1 MPGMSPAAL
10 LALAVLAGSAMD
22 ATIKRLIETNH
33 VLLVV
38 LGRYLFGTLFSAAV
52 WVRAGAPAINGQM
65 WRMHSLRGLLIA
77 ISGAGFFWS
86 FTVLPLAEAITYS
99 FLGVLVIPVAA
110 AIMLGERLRTSSV
123 AAALLG
129 FLGVVVAAQGAPSA
143 AQAPMH
149 ALGVGAVVASAILFA
164 IAMVLMRAR
173 ALNDGPVIVSLLA
186 SLTPAFFMAAPA
198 LLLSPPPDW
207 NDWPVFVLLGL
218 FAACFMYL
226 LAQAYARA
234 QAQFLAPIHYTELVW
249 ASLFG
254 YLFFAEIPRPQIYLG
269 ALVIVAAGLLAAYD
283 ERKRNRI
290 EGAIA
295 PSPP

>member
-1 MPGMSPAAL
+1 MPSLSPAAL

-38 LGRYLFGTLFSAAV
+38 LGRYLFGAMFSAAV
-52 WVRAGAPAINGQM
+52 WIRAGAPAISSEM
-65 WRMHSLRGLLIA
+65 WRAHSLRGLLIA

-99 FLGVLVIPVAA
+99 FVGVLVIPVAA
-110 AIMLGERLRTSSV
+110 ALMLGERLRTSSLT
-123 AAALLG
+123 AAALG
-129 FLGVVVAAQGAPSA
+129 FAGVMVAAQGAPGAEQS
-143 AQAPMH
+143 PLH
-149 ALGVGAVVASAILFA
+149 AWGVGAVLVSAILFA
-164 IAMVLMRAR
+164 VAMVLMRAR
-173 ALNDGPVIVSLLA
+173 AFNDGPVIVSLLA
-186 SLTPAFFMAAPA
+186 SLTPAFFMAGPA
-198 LLLSPPPDW
+198 LLLSPPPHW
-207 NDWPVFVLLGL
+207 GDWPVFVLLGL

-249 ASLFG
+249 ASLLG

-269 ALVIVAAGLLAAYD
+269 ALLIIAAGLLAAYD
-283 ERKRNRI
+283 ERKRNRLDS
-290 EGAIA
+290 A
-295 PSPP
+295 SVPPP

>member
-1 MPGMSPAAL
+1 
-10 LALAVLAGSAMD
+10 MD

-38 LGRYLFGTLFSAAV
+38 LGRYLFGAMFSAAI
-52 WVRAGAPAINGQM
+52 WIRAGAPAISTEM
-65 WRMHSLRGLLIA
+65 WRVHSLRGLLIA

-86 FTVLPLAEAITYS
+86 FTILPLAEAITYS

-110 AIMLGERLRTSSV
+110 AIMLGERLRASGLV
-123 AAALLG
+123 AAALG
-129 FLGVVVAAQGAPSA
+129 FAGVIIAAQGAPA
-143 AQAPMH
+143 AALSPQH
-149 ALGVGAVVASAILFA
+149 FLGVSAVVASAILFA
-164 IAMVLMRAR
+164 VAMVLMRAR

-186 SLTPAFFMAAPA
+186 SLTPSFFMAGPA
-198 LLLSPPPDW
+198 LLLSPPPIW
-207 NDWPVFVLLGL
+207 SEWPVFVLLGL

-269 ALVIVAAGLLAAYD
+269 AVAIIVAGLLAAYD
-283 ERKRNRI
+283 ERRRSGL
-290 EGAIA
+290 EPAQT
-295 PSPP
+295 PSP

>member
-1 MPGMSPAAL
+1 MPALSPAAL

-38 LGRYLFGTLFSAAV
+38 LGRYLFGAMFSAAV
-52 WVRAGAPAINGQM
+52 WVRAGAPAISGQM
-65 WRMHSLRGLLIA
+65 WRVHSLRGLLIA

-110 AIMLGERLRTSSV
+110 AIMLGERLRASSV
-123 AAALLG
+123 TAAVLG
-129 FLGVVVAAQGAPSA
+129 FLGVVVAALGAPSA
-143 AQAPMH
+143 EQSPMH

-164 IAMVLMRAR
+164 VAMVLMRAR

-186 SLTPAFFMAAPA
+186 SLTPAFFMAGPA

-283 ERKRNRI
+283 ERKRNLA
-290 EGAIA
+290 GAG
-295 PSPP
+295 